1 MNSIRRLPV
10 ICGYGG
16 INSAGRSSSDLA
28 YKRLVFDLLSEEMKN
43 EVVEDLSNITNNET
57 NKENFKNHTLVRKID
72 KEKYDSEG
80 LMTETMNVNAA
91 GQFLQ
96 ALNQEAFINHD
107 NIPLVWKQQYLVYL
121 MP

>member
-28 YKRLVFDLLSEEMKN
+28 YQRLVFDLLSEDMKN

-57 NKENFKNHTLVRKID
+57 NKENFKNQTLVRKID

-80 LMTETMNVNAA
+80 
-91 GQFLQ
+91 F
-96 ALNQEAFINHD
+96 D
-107 NIPLVWKQQYLVYL
+107 D
-121 MP
+121 